1 MHANAYGPTIHECGN
16 HMRDLQTIY
25 MRGVNQMLILNNSKD
40 LLETLS
46 SRSQYVCNIIKTFY
60 FSTLYTT
67 FPHMLL
73 KFRIRE
79 LIQRCL
85 SKKNGE
91 QRYQNLVIGRDKSY
105 FVERNSK
112 SKNKYKQDEII

>member
-1 MHANAYGPTIHECGN
+1 
-16 HMRDLQTIY
+16 MRDLQTIY
-25 MRGVNQMLILNNSKD
+25 IRGVNQMLILNNSKD

-46 SRSQYVCNIIKTFY
+46 SRSQYVCSIIKTFHC
-60 FSTLYTT
+60 STLYTT
-67 FPHMLL
+67 IPYTLL
-73 KFRIRE
+73 KFRIQE

-105 FVERNSK
+105 FAKSQSK
-112 SKNKYKQDEII
+112 SNNKYKQDEII